1 MNEPKI
7 SVVIPVFNS
16 ENTIGACIESVLRQT
31 FSDFELIIVDDGSTD
46 NSGAICDDYHSR
58 DTRIT
63 VIHQSN
69 KGRTEAR
76 WQGVKTAQ
84 GEWLCFVDSD
94 DTLPADSLSFLHSA
108 TEDTTDIV
116 LGNGD
121 TLSGEQRRQIPM
133 VDFRHLAVRAE
144 GQIGLPWG
152 SLYRRSVLSYYLFDI
167 PRHIMMGEDY
177 IFWLR
182 LVFSTEKP
190 VNVVYES
197 VYNKG
202 DEHTCNTFQWTS
214 SYCHELNELR
224 CQAIPA
230 EQRDEY
236 LRDTIEDRLVNLYAV
251 VVHEPRRI
259 WRHSPY
265 YQDIKDDMKRM
276 DMKLP
281 LRKRLFLL
289 MPHFRMTLPWLLF
302 LLLVAIAMGGL
313 QLFDTMTLSD
323 DLLYHFVWQQDDTSP
338 IHPLTTF
345 NDLVTSQWIH
355 YHVVNGRWVV
365 HTLAQAF
372 LSFTPPFVY
381 QIINALLFALM
392 IYLASCLMVA
402 RQQRLFS
409 MVLMCFLLFVVFADI
424 KTTMLWS
431 MGTFNY
437 LWVCV
442 ATLSFL
448 LWLRHVHRSDNRIH
462 WLLSPLSLLVGCSHE
477 AIALPLSITLTV
489 YAVTE
494 LRKDRLY
501 PQILYIL
508 WYVAGMLIC
517 LMSPGIWQ
525 RADGDITLLSRLIS
539 GAINIVFNLKT
550 TWLLIITLA
559 IMFYKR
565 RDSLKQSLTSHR
577 YYYLCLLLSLGIVA
591 VCGTNLE
598 RVVFYADFI
607 SMLLVAALWSTLLSS
622 RWQRCLIAVC
632 SVVMLIYY
640 VPTIMVRYE
649 NHSNYCYIEQQM
661 KEQGREVIAVRTP
674 LEGRQPV
681 MDFFRRRFVNP
692 CAEFGFYCCYMGFN
706 AKDINMRAA
715 AAMYGK
721 QQLVFLPED
730 VVQRITT
737 DSTAYQHYE
746 LDEHQQLYVWQ
757 LEYDKPVTRVI
768 FHLKPEDLS
777 SLSLP
782 QRLLAY
788 KNDTYELDD
797 NFHYNVVH
805 INSRTYLVFT
815 RPTTNIYRRIERIEL
830 ETSQPIPIDV

>member
-1 MNEPKI
+1 MNHPHL
-7 SVVIPVFNS
+7 SVVIPVYNS
-16 ENTIGACIESVLRQT
+16 EDTIGACIDSVLQQSYT
-31 FSDFELIIVDDGSTD
+31 GFELIIVDDGSTD
-46 NSGAICDDYHSR
+46 KSGDICDDYSER
-58 DTRIT
+58 DSRIT

-76 WQGVKTAQ
+76 WQGVKTAR
-84 GEWLCFVDSD
+84 GEWLTFVDSD
-94 DTLPADSLSFLHSA
+94 DTLPVDALMHLSA
-108 TEDTTDIV
+108 VANEDTDIV
-116 LGNGD
+116 LGNGY
-121 TLSGEQRRQIPM
+121 TLPDEQRRQIPM
-133 VDFRHLAVRAE
+133 AEFRHLAIRGE
-144 GQIGLPWG
+144 GNIGLPWG
-152 SLYRRSVLSYYLFDI
+152 SLYRRSVLSSYLFDI

-190 VNVVYES
+190 VNVVYEN
-197 VYNKG
+197 VYHKG
-202 DEHTCNTFQWTS
+202 DDHTCSTFRWTS
-214 SYCHELNELR
+214 EYCYELNELR
-224 CQAIPA
+224 MGAIPT
-230 EQRDEY
+230 EQRDDY
-236 LRDTIEDRLVNLYAV
+236 LGGTVDDRLANLYAV
-251 VVHEPRRI
+251 AVDEPRRI

-265 YQDIKDDMKRM
+265 YQDIIDDMKRL

-289 MPHFRMTLPWLLF
+289 MPHLSYSFPWLLF
-302 LLLVAIAMGGL
+302 LMIVFIGMAGL
-313 QLFDTMTLSD
+313 QLFDTITLSD
-323 DLLYHFVWQQDDTSP
+323 DLLYHFIWQQDEASP
-338 IHPLTTF
+338 IQSLTTF
-345 NDLVTSQWIH
+345 SDLISSQWTH
-355 YHVVNGRWVV
+355 YHVTNGRWVV

-372 LSFTPPFVY
+372 LSFTPPAVY
-381 QIINALLFALM
+381 QVINALLFTVML
-392 IYLASCLMVA
+392 YLASQLMVDSKH
-402 RQQRLFS
+402 RLFS
-409 MVLMCFLLFVVFADI
+409 MVLMCFLLFVVVADI

-431 MGTFNY
+431 MGSFNY

-448 LWLRHVHRSDNRIH
+448 LWLRHVRHSDKHIH
-462 WLLSPLSLLVGCSHE
+462 WLLSPLSILVGSSHE

-508 WYVAGMLIC
+508 WYVAGMLVC
-517 LMSPGIWQ
+517 LLSPGIWQ
-525 RADGDITLLSRLIS
+525 RADGDITLLSRMIS
-539 GAINIVFNLKT
+539 GAVNIFFNMKT
-550 TWLLIITLA
+550 TWLLIFTLA
-559 IMFYKR
+559 VMFYKR
-565 RDSLKQSLTSHR
+565 RECLKIAVITHR
-577 YYYLCLLLSLGIVA
+577 YHYLCLLLALGIVA

-607 SMLLVAALWSTLLSS
+607 SMLLLVDLWSDQFSA
-622 RWQRCLIAVC
+622 RWQRRAIAIC
-632 SVVMLIYY
+632 CVVMLVYY
-640 VPTIMVRYE
+640 VPAIMVRYE
-649 NHSNYCYIEQQM
+649 NHNNFCYIEQQM

-681 MDFFRRRFVNP
+681 MDFFRSRFVNP

-721 QQLVFLPED
+721 PQLVFLPED

-757 LEYDKPVTRVI
+757 LEDDKPVSKVI
-768 FHLKPEDLS
+768 FHLKPEDIA

-782 QRLLAY
+782 QRMVAY
-788 KNDTYELDD
+788 QGDTYELDD
-797 NFHYNVVH
+797 NFHYDVVTVCNRH
-805 INSRTYLVFT
+805 YLVFT

-830 ETSQPIPIDV
+830 ETSNPIPIDV